1 MVATSDPIL
10 DVNEPYF
17 QFDREERQ
25 FCAMLAHLLM
35 QRGCNLRAFLRL
47 IRERQEERGL
57 LRLAVLSD
65 EAVDRAQ
72 VYVEFA
78 ILRDRW
84 SQFDA
89 DRTLA
94 LSARNDQKRAFI
106 QKLFRRVSALERFAE
121 IPLPADVPAAF
132 NAQFMGN
139 AGRRVA
145 SDVASPALWRV
156 DALRTW
162 AERVADGADAA
173 DVFRGLCILG
183 WAFRIKPDLVVWLP
197 GPTWLCIEAKLLSP
211 EGQYPT
217 GTKEKALFDEICE
230 PGRRRVRQIELQ
242 KFLFDT
248 VLGQEAVQ
256 VFIGR
261 GARIPRDPAS
271 GPSPTA
277 ITWREVFNALDL
289 GASQPFVAS
298 FIKKNAY
305 VDAPTGTGTADN
317 PDVPDRTSYFDGT
330 EPDLASLQTLL
341 AARRTTGRPTEIGFV
356 GGAAA
361 LHKRDLQA
369 LEARDWKWRDP
380 STNTGRHQ
388 VRNWIAADAFERIID
403 ELKSEQA
410 VD

>member
-1 MVATSDPIL
+1 MVATSDPLL
-10 DVNEPYF
+10 DANEPYF

-35 QRGCNLRAFLRL
+35 QRGSNLRGFLGL
-47 IRERQEERGL
+47 ICERQEERGL
-57 LRLAVLSD
+57 PKLAALSD
-65 EAVDRAQ
+65 EAVDQAQ

-89 DRTLA
+89 ATPNLRT
-94 LSARNDQKRAFI
+94 RNDQKRAFI
-106 QKLFRRVSALERFAE
+106 QTLFRRVSALKRFADVL
-121 IPLPADVPAAF
+121 LPADVPAAF
-132 NAQFMGN
+132 NEQFMGKP
-139 AGRRVA
+139 GRRVA

-162 AERVADGADAA
+162 AQCVADGADAA
-173 DVFRGLCILG
+173 DVFRCVCMLG
-183 WAFRIKPDLVVWLP
+183 WAFRIKPDLVIWLP
-197 GPTWLCIEAKLLSP
+197 GPTWLCVEAKLLSP

-217 GTKEKALFDEICE
+217 GAKEKVLFDGICE
-230 PGRRRVRQIELQ
+230 PGQRRVRQIELQ

-248 VLGQEAVQ
+248 VLGVEAVQ

-289 GASQPFVAS
+289 EESRLFVAS

-305 VDAPTGTGTADN
+305 IDAPTRTETADD
-317 PDVPDRTSYFDGT
+317 PEVPDRISYFDGT
-330 EPDLASLQTLL
+330 APDLASLQTLL
-341 AARRTTGRPTEIGFV
+341 AGRRAAGRPTEIGFV
-356 GGAAA
+356 GGVDA
-361 LHKRDLQA
+361 LRKRDLQT

-388 VRNWIAADAFERIID
+388 ARNWIATDAFERIVD
-403 ELKSEQA
+403 ELMSEQA